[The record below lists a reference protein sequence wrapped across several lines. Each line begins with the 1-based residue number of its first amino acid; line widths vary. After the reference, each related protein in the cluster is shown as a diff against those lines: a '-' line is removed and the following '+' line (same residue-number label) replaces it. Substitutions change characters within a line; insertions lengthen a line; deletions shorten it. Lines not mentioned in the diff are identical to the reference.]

1 MKLTKAAAKREQE
14 KRSTAAV
21 KAIAGLSAGLAAAV
35 AGVACLAAFYCK
47 TLMNLSYLEE
57 GDVYEE

>member
-1 MKLTKAAAKREQE
+1 MKLTKAAAKQEQ
-14 KRSTAAV
+14 KKQNTAAI
-21 KAIAGLSAGLAAAV
+21 KAIAGLSAGMAVAV